1 MLLYGATKHRPRP
14 LPPDRPIMMM
24 PPSPSSTHPDRQT
37 SGKVRLHNAIILP
50 LILQMLGAIGLV
62 GWIALRSNDTIVQNL
77 AQKLRNEIIEHVHD
91 RISTYIAAP
100 HLVNET
106 NRIALD
112 LGMLTWD
119 NPSQAETYFRRQAL
133 SQPSIGYVGFANE
146 NAQYLRVGWVNRLAD
161 QPQLE
166 TAVQLT
172 PGGGTLAYYGLNPN
186 SGRREAIPSQT
197 IPNYDVRLRPFYTIA
212 QQEDRPAWRQIYTNV
227 AYPLLQINASTPY
240 YDRDGE
246 FQGILTTQLGLNQI
260 GAFLEFFQSFK
271 SGTLYILERDG
282 NLVATSLKTV
292 PLLTRANPNDPT
304 LPFDRIPA
312 RNSASPL
319 IQSSVTF
326 LETQFGQLAAI
337 QSSHQLD
344 FIFNEERH
352 FLQVSPFQDPYGIDW
367 LIVAVFPESDFIAEV
382 RGNQQTMV
390 LLGIGIF
397 LILGSTSFLTTRL
410 LTQPLRTLVTTTETA
425 ATAIATEST
434 TESTTDNIA
443 TITQELTS
451 PSHTAAI
458 TNNSRDTAPSDQN
471 TRPNPHQN
479 PDHPPLTN
487 PAIIPP
493 IPLSHLPALSTRSIG
508 STTTL
513 NVSSNNNVPSNNR
526 AQPNLHPPPSHQRF
540 PHHPIRSASL

>member
-1 MLLYGATKHRPRP
+1 
-14 LPPDRPIMMM
+14 
-24 PPSPSSTHPDRQT
+24 
-37 SGKVRLHNAIILP
+37 
-50 LILQMLGAIGLV
+50 
-62 GWIALRSNDTIVQNL
+62 
-77 AQKLRNEIIEHVHD
+77 
-91 RISTYIAAP
+91 
-100 HLVNET
+100 
-106 NRIALD
+106 
-112 LGMLTWD
+112 
-119 NPSQAETYFRRQAL
+119 
-133 SQPSIGYVGFANE
+133 
-146 NAQYLRVGWVNRLAD
+146 
-161 QPQLE
+161 
-166 TAVQLT
+166 LT

-260 GAFLEFFQSFK
+260 GAFLEFVQSFK